1 MALEKGAMCPHM
13 SDEANKGVEAPPTGL
28 APVGGVKSAAFKHV
42 QARAFW
48 YCFSSNIWHDIV

>member
-1 MALEKGAMCPHM
+1 MVSNVTTVAMALEKGAMCPHM

-42 QARAFW
+42 QARAF
-48 YCFSSNIWHDIV
+48 